1 MQALRKLALGESRL
15 VLEELP
21 EPTPRPGHVIVE
33 VAAAGIC
40 GTDVHIRHDEY
51 RSEPPVTLGHE
62 VGGTVAAMGEGVE
75 GWTLGQRVVTE
86 TYFSVCGRC
95 AYCRSGRPNLCAER
109 RSIGSFED
117 GGFARYVEVPAT
129 NLHALPDA
137 LEFPDAALIEP
148 LACVVRGLLELGR
161 LNAGDRVVITGPGPI
176 GLLAVQ
182 VARAAG
188 TRVVVLGTHQDAER
202 LELRLQLQLA
212 VRLGAEGALTVDD
225 PSAVARGVEQQLGAP
240 PDVVIE
246 CSGAAAAATTLLH
259 LVKKAGRFIQVG
271 LYGRPVAVDLDL
283 VCYKELQ
290 LSGSFATTPTSW
302 IRAIELAGSGAV
314 SLRAMVGATYRLA
327 DWEQA
332 FGAVEARVPGKV
344 LLVP

>member
-1 MQALRKLALGESRL
+1 M
-15 VLEELP
+15 
-21 EPTPRPGHVIVE
+21 
-33 VAAAGIC
+33 
-40 GTDVHIRHDEY
+40 
-51 RSEPPVTLGHE
+51 
-62 VGGTVAAMGEGVE
+62 
-75 GWTLGQRVVTE
+75 
-86 TYFSVCGRC
+86 
-95 AYCRSGRPNLCAER
+95 
-109 RSIGSFED
+109 
-117 GGFARYVEVPAT
+117 
-129 NLHALPDA
+129 
-137 LEFPDAALIEP
+137 
-148 LACVVRGLLELGR
+148 RGLLELGR

-202 LELRLQLQLA
+202 LELA